1 MPKINASRLRH
12 YVEFV
17 TTGGLNDYGEPEG
30 EVQVFDARAEVQV
43 KSGRQLAEFGTVLTS
58 EVITVLMYYDD
69 RANNDQFI
77 VWDSK
82 KYEVKHIAQDT
93 VEQSM
98 IVTAERVAK

>member
-1 MPKINASRLRH
+1 MPKVNSSRLRH

-30 EVQVFDARAEVQV
+30 EVVVFDCRAEVQV
-43 KSGRQLAEFGTVLTS
+43 KSGRQLADFGTVLTS
-58 EVITVLMYYDD
+58 EIITVLMYYDD
-69 RANNDQFI
+69 RATNDLFLR
-77 VWDSK
+77 WDGK
-82 KYEVKHIAQDT
+82 KYEVKHVAQDI